1 MKKYLPYIL
10 LITFFLACCAVTY
23 FYGYHRGWDAAYT
36 PVNER
41 VDTLVIRDT
50 ITRLEPQEI
59 VTYKDRIVYVPVTD
73 TLSIHDTTYV
83 ALQSEVKVYQDEDY
97 RAVVSGIYPKLEEI
111 SVYPKTTVIT
121 DTKIVRKRWGLGVTV
136 GPGVMYNGKI
146 HGGVGIV
153 AGLQYQF

>member
-1 MKKYLPYIL
+1 MKKYLPCIL
-10 LITFFLACCAVTY
+10 LITFFLACGAVSY
-23 FYGYHRGWDAAYT
+23 FYGYHRGWGASYT

-83 ALQSEVKVYQDEDY
+83 AL
-97 RAVVSGIYPKLEEI
+97 
-111 SVYPKTTVIT
+111 
-121 DTKIVRKRWGLGVTV
+121 
-136 GPGVMYNGKI
+136 
-146 HGGVGIV
+146 
-153 AGLQYQF
+153 

>member
-1 MKKYLPYIL
+1 MKKYLPCIL
-10 LITFFLACCAVTY
+10 LITFFLACGAVSY
-23 FYGYHRGWDAAYT
+23 FYGYHRGWGAAYT

-121 DTKIVRKRWGLGVTV
+121 DTKVVRKRWGLGVTV